1 MNQEVIGI
9 FRVLVHP
16 RYKRA
21 TLVVMG
27 VMVAQQF
34 CGINS
39 IVMYGVSLLSDVL
52 ASSSATLNVFIALL
66 NLVVT
71 LAFAPLSDR
80 LGRKACLVL
89 SISGMGTSSLV
100 LAIAIIKAIPILSVA
115 AVLTFVGSFGLGLGP
130 VPFILS
136 SELVGPEAV
145 GATQSLALAANWSAT
160 FVVAQFF
167 PVVNEALGKGKVYF
181 LFAALA
187 AGFLAFVVWF
197 VPETKGKRDADDVW
211 ERRAIPDRRDD

>member
-1 MNQEVIGI
+1 
-9 FRVLVHP
+9 
-16 RYKRA
+16 
-21 TLVVMG
+21 MG

-52 ASSSATLNVFIALL
+52 ATSSALLNVLIALL

-71 LAFAPLSDR
+71 LAFAPLIDR
-80 LGRKACLVL
+80 LGRKTCLVV

-100 LAIAIIKAIPILSVA
+100 LAIAIIHAIPMLSVV

-130 VPFILS
+130 VPFMLS
-136 SELVGPEAV
+136 SELVGPEAI
-145 GATQSLALAANWSAT
+145 GATQSLALAANWTAT

-167 PVVNEALGKGKVYF
+167 PVVNEALGKGRVYF
-181 LFAALA
+181 LFAGLA
-187 AGFLAFVVWF
+187 AAFLAFVVWF
-197 VPETKGKRDADDVW
+197 VPETKGKKDADDVW
-211 ERRAIPDRRDD
+211 GRDARLDRRED